1 VQEYDAANPATH
13 KGYDLRSMPMAA
25 LYKAYGL
32 DPMTV
37 DFIGHALALHRRHL
51 ALPRRGPATRPCPHR
66 LGAGR
71 QRRGAAQPPVCSTG
85 PGDALPR
92 QRSAMPCPACDP
104 VWGAAESRGL
114 AAAQG

>member
-1 VQEYDAANPATH
+1 VQEYDQANPATH

-37 DFIGHALALHRRHL
+37 DFIGHALALHRRPP
-51 ALPRRGPATRPCPHR
+51 APPRRSPASRPRHQRLGAGKQRRERAPHR

-71 QRRGAAQPPVCSTG
+71 QR
-85 PGDALPR
+85 
-92 QRSAMPCPACDP
+92 
-104 VWGAAESRGL
+104 
-114 AAAQG
+114 

>member
-37 DFIGHALALHRRHL
+37 DFIGHALALHRRRPARPGRGPAAHPRPRRRGAGWHSQDCAL
-51 ALPRRGPATRPCPHR
+51 LRVCSLGPGAGWLPRR
-66 LGAGR
+66 
-71 QRRGAAQPPVCSTG
+71 RGAVPS
-85 PGDALPR
+85 
-92 QRSAMPCPACDP
+92 PACDP
-104 VWGAAESRGL
+104 A
-114 AAAQG
+114 